1 VLTSAFLLFL
11 LQPMLGRL
19 LLPVFGGSPAVWNTC
34 MVFFQGLLL
43 AGYAY
48 AHGSLRRLGLRRQA
62 WLHVVVLIVS
72 LFFLPKALTIADPA
86 SASPIV
92 EILTALA
99 VIAGVPFFVLS
110 TNSSLTQRWYSVG
123 EFRGSGD
130 PFWLYAASNAG
141 SLTALVAYPALF
153 EPLFGLRD
161 QLRYWSFGYVAFV
174 VLSIAS
180 IFFARRGLTAADS
193 ATEEDS
199 LAPSAGVTWRRRLG
213 WVARAMVGSSLLLSV
228 TMQVTSDVMSV
239 PLLWVVPLALYLI
252 TFIVAFSPSRQPRRS
267 VVSLATTIGIA
278 VCLVL
283 VIAPTMFPLWFALLA
298 PLVTLYTGALL
309 CHGDIAADR
318 PGPAQLTDFYLWI
331 AVGGMLGGVANS
343 IVAPIAFKSLVE
355 YPVTLICLALFLA
368 DPSGNARVS
377 LAARARRLLTRPAV
391 IAMATATGV
400 AAVAILTARTEHR
413 PMTAGTGLLRWQF
426 MPVPVL
432 AIGVLLA
439 GEPGVFAVA
448 VILASMFTIAG
459 LHFIDPIIDQGRSF
473 FGVSRVTESSTER
486 VLLHGVTVHGS
497 QRLEPALRDV
507 PTSYYYPNGPLGWTI
522 AHLPAGA
529 TVGLVGLGAGSLA
542 PLASPEQTLTYFEID
557 PLVEQMARRDFTYLA
572 DAKAHVDVQ
581 IGDGRRLLAAMPD
594 DHFTLLVIDAFTSDA
609 IPTHLLTE
617 EALRLYMRKLQP
629 NGLLIMHISNR
640 YADLTRVLRGWR
652 GVTGQ
657 RVAID
662 QYVPSASEQA
672 IGVRPTVAVA
682 LSRSPEPL
690 AWLAQ
695 TKQWYWLD
703 DDGPVVHW
711 TDDHVNLLGVID
723 RNALRP

>member
-1 VLTSAFLLFL
+1 
-11 LQPMLGRL
+11 MLGRL

-34 MVFFQGLLL
+34 MVFFQVLLL

-48 AHGSLRRLGLRRQA
+48 AHGSLRQLGLRRQA
-62 WLHVVVLIVS
+62 VLHIVILVGS

-86 SASPIV
+86 SASPIL
-92 EILTALA
+92 EILMALA
-99 VIAGVPFFVLS
+99 LIAGVPFFVLS

-123 EFRGSGD
+123 DFRGSND

-141 SLTALVAYPALF
+141 SLTALVAYPALV

-161 QLRYWSFGYVAFV
+161 QLRYWAFGYVVFV
-174 VLSIAS
+174 VISVAS
-180 IFFARRGLTAADS
+180 IFFARRGLAAPLKDAS
-193 ATEEDS
+193 TETDS
-199 LAPSAGVTWRRRLG
+199 LGPTSAVSWRRRLS
-213 WVARAMVGSSLLLSV
+213 WVLRAMVGSSLLLSV
-228 TMQVTSDVMSV
+228 TMQVTSDVMSA
-239 PLLWVVPLALYLI
+239 PLLWVVPLAIYLV
-252 TFIVAFSPSRQPRRS
+252 TFIVAFSPTRQPRRRA
-267 VVSLATTIGIA
+267 VSLATTIGIA
-278 VCLVL
+278 ICLVL
-283 VIAPTMFPLWFALLA
+283 VIAPTIFPLWFALLA

-343 IVAPIAFKSLVE
+343 IIAPIAFKSLVE
-355 YPVTLICLALFLA
+355 YPITLVCLALLLA
-368 DPSGNARVS
+368 IPSGGERVS
-377 LAARARRLLTRPAV
+377 VAARARRLATRPAV
-391 IAMATATGV
+391 LLMAAAIGV
-400 AAVAILTARTEHR
+400 AAFAILTARAEHR
-413 PMTAGTGLLRWQF
+413 PIAAGTSLLRWQF

-432 AIGVLLA
+432 AAGVLLA

-448 VILASMFTIAG
+448 VILASAFTIAG

-473 FGVSRVTESSTER
+473 FGVSRVTESATER

-542 PLASPEQTLTYFEID
+542 PLASPQQTLTYFEID

-572 DAKAHVDVQ
+572 DARAHVDVQ
-581 IGDGRRLLAAMPD
+581 IGDGRRLLSAMPD

-617 EALRLYMRKLQP
+617 EALRLYMRKLKP
-629 NGLLIMHISNR
+629 DGLLVMHISNR

-662 QYVPSASEQA
+662 QYVPSAAEQA
-672 IGVRPTVAVA
+672 MGVRPTVAVA
-682 LSRSPEPL
+682 LARSAEPL

-703 DDGPVVHW
+703 DNGPAVHW

>member
-1 VLTSAFLLFL
+1 
-11 LQPMLGRL
+11 MLGRI
-19 LLPVFGGSPAVWNTC
+19 LLPTFGGSPAVWNTC
-34 MVFFQGLLL
+34 MVFFQVLLL

-48 AHGSLRRLGLRRQA
+48 AHGSLRQLGLRRQA
-62 WLHVVVLIVS
+62 ALHSVLLIAS
-72 LFFLPKALTIADPA
+72 LFFLPKALSIADA
-86 SASPIV
+86 GAASPIV

-99 VIAGVPFFVLS
+99 LVAGIPFFVLS

-123 EFRGSGD
+123 DFRGSGD

-141 SLTALVAYPALF
+141 SLTALVAYPAVV
-153 EPLFGLRD
+153 EPLFGVRD
-161 QLRYWSFGYVAFV
+161 QLRYWSYGYVAFV
-174 VLSIAS
+174 VISLAS
-180 IFFARRGLTAADS
+180 IFFARRGLSTAAEPS
-193 ATEEDS
+193 PESDS
-199 LAPSAGVTWRRRLG
+199 LTPAAGVTWRRRIA
-213 WVARAMVGSSLLLSV
+213 WVVRAMVGSSLLLSV

-239 PLLWVVPLALYLI
+239 PLLWVVPLAIYLI
-252 TFIVAFSPSRQPRRS
+252 TFIVAFSPSRRPQRRAIS
-267 VVSLATTIGIA
+267 IATTIGIA

-309 CHGDIAADR
+309 CHGDIAADH

-355 YPVTLICLALFLA
+355 YPVTLVCLALLLA
-368 DPSGNARVS
+368 SPESDTRVS

-391 IAMATATGV
+391 IAMATAMGV
-400 AAVAILTARTEHR
+400 AAIAILTARAEHR
-413 PMTAGTGLLRWQF
+413 PIAAGTGLLRWQF

-432 AIGVLLA
+432 AFGVLLV
-439 GEPGVFAVA
+439 GQPGVFAVA
-448 VILASMFTIAG
+448 VSLAAAFLVGG

-473 FGVSRVTESSTER
+473 FGVSRVTESATER

-497 QRLEPALRDV
+497 QRREPALRDV

-522 AHLPAGA
+522 AHLPPGA

-542 PLASPEQTLTYFEID
+542 PLASPEQRLTYFEID
-557 PLVEQMARRDFTYLA
+557 PLVERMARRDFTYLA

-581 IGDGRRLLAAMPD
+581 IGDGRRLLNGVPD
-594 DHFTLLVIDAFTSDA
+594 NHFTLLVIDAFTSDA

-629 NGLLIMHISNR
+629 DGLLIMHISNR

-652 GVTGQ
+652 AVTGQ

-662 QYVPSASEQA
+662 QYVPSAQEQA
-672 IGVRPTVAVA
+672 MGVRPTVAVA
-682 LSRSPEPL
+682 MARSSAPL

-695 TKQWYWLD
+695 TKQWFWLD

-723 RNALRP
+723 KNALRP